1 MKRDMDLARA
11 ILFQVE
17 ESDDSMDWAKVSDDG
32 YSEEQISYHIKL
44 LYQANLIEAIDC
56 SSMDGLSWKATSLTW
71 NGHEFLDTARNE
83 TFWNKAKSYL
93 NGKGVEI
100 TIDTIKTA
108 LMKVIKEQIE

>member
-17 ESDDSMDWAKVSDDG
+17 KSDDPMNWAKFAVDE

-44 LYQANLIEAIDC
+44 LYQANLIEANDC
-56 SSMDGLSWKATSLTW
+56 SSNDGLSWKATSLTW
-71 NGHEFLDTARNE
+71 HGHEFLDAARNE
-83 TFWNKAKSYL
+83 TFWNKAKNHL
-93 NGKGVEI
+93 KGKGVEI

-108 LMKVIKEQIE
+108 LMKIIKEQIE